1 MEIPEIKQEISSYPF
16 VRDRMDEDFYE
27 DMEAWITHGANTV
40 VQETN
45 QLRIEQNLAS
55 KAINENILSLNLQE
69 ERIANDLSDYNTT
82 LREVQDDINAKEN
95 KIKEKYEEIQ
105 SYTIPMEATY
115 KKQKID
121 EIKEDL
127 EAEMF
132 LGLDY

>member
-16 VRDRMDEDFYE
+16 VRDRMDEHFYE